1 MTKPARPGNVPKKAK
16 LVKDVF
22 GEFYWEHRYSDG
34 LYEITDM
41 YDLNG
46 RMFGRIEGEI

>member
-22 GEFYWEHRYSDG
+22 GEYYWLHEYTDGMYDYSDS
-34 LYEITDM
+34 

-46 RMFGRIEGEI
+46 RLFATIEMEV